1 LERIGLRR
9 WQSAQHRIVLGLAC
23 GLIASAG
30 LCASKVEPP
39 ATPAEPVIDDYFG
52 VRIAD
57 PYRWMETRDARFE
70 GWLKEQDAYARAML
84 ASIPGR
90 DAILE
95 RLTSQAA
102 GGETVRG
109 VTSAGGRVF
118 YLKRTSHDAS
128 PKLYVREDDGAERL
142 LVDPN
147 DGLSEKGASI
157 DYFEPSPDGS
167 KLAYGVSMHGS
178 ERSTLHVV
186 DVATAKKSSE
196 AIDRTDYAD
205 PSWTSDGKAFYYN
218 RLEEPVAGEP
228 VSNRYLHSS
237 VYLHVV
243 GENHESDRAIFGAA
257 SKSAP
262 KLQPTDSPYVVAT
275 PASDHVL
282 ALIGHG
288 ADPALSV
295 YVAKRTD
302 VAEKADFAWKRVA
315 TAADGVTAAVAYG
328 DWIYLLSSRDA
339 PRFKVV
345 ATRAAEPDLEQAR
358 VVVPTSARV
367 ITGIA
372 AAADAL
378 YVSDLDAGLG
388 KLRRVDWRT
397 QQVTEMELPFEGAL
411 RGPVTDPLHSGALVG
426 LQNWIAPERWYRVQ
440 SSGAVDGIALLKTS
454 RHDTSQL
461 IVEELKVTSF
471 DGAQVPLSIVRRRDV
486 ALNGSAPA
494 WLTAY
499 GAYGVALTP
508 SHAGVWGAAR
518 LMPLL
523 EDGGVYAVCHVRGG
537 GEYGEEWRLAGKLER
552 KPNSYKDLIAC
563 AEHLVSR
570 GYTRSSALALEGA
583 SAGGIVAAMSM
594 IARPELFRVVFNR
607 VGDNNPLRLAHGAD
621 GPLLASEFGDPATPA
636 GFKALH
642 AIDPT
647 QHVRRGVDYPAV
659 MLTAAFNDARVAP
672 WQPGKLAAHLQ
683 AANPNGSPVILRV
696 DFDGGH
702 VTDGP
707 KADAEHAD
715 MLAFFYYQLGRTDY
729 QPNADRSQKSE

>member
-1 LERIGLRR
+1 MERTWLSR
-9 WQSAQHRIVLGLAC
+9 WRSATHRIAVGFVCALVS
-23 GLIASAG
+23 SAG
-30 LCASKVEPP
+30 VSAAKIERPS
-39 ATPAEPVIDDYFG
+39 TPAEPIIDDYFG
-52 VRIAD
+52 VRVED

-70 GWLKEQDAYARAML
+70 GWLKDQDAYARAML

-90 DAILE
+90 DAILR
-95 RLTSQAA
+95 RLASQSV

-109 VTSAGGRVF
+109 VTTAGGRIF

-128 PKLYVREDDGAERL
+128 PKLYVREDGGAERL
-142 LVDPN
+142 LVAPT
-147 DGLSEKGASI
+147 DGLAAQGASI
-157 DYFEPSPDGS
+157 DYFAPSPDGS

-186 DVATAKKSSE
+186 DVATAKKSGE
-196 AIDRTDYAD
+196 AIDRADYAD

-218 RLEEPVAGEP
+218 RLREPVAGEP
-228 VSNRYLHSS
+228 VSNRYLSSS

-243 GENHESDRAIFGAA
+243 GENHASDRAILGAA

-262 KLQPTDSPYVVAT
+262 ELQPTDSPYLVAT
-275 PASDHVL
+275 PASDHVI
-282 ALIGHG
+282 ALIAHG

-295 YVAKRTD
+295 YVAKQ
-302 VAEKADFAWKRVA
+302 AEVSESGIAWKRVA

-328 DWIYLLSSRDA
+328 DWIYLLGSRDA

-345 ATRAAEPDLEQAR
+345 ATRATDPDLAKAR
-358 VVVPTSARV
+358 VVVPASARV

-388 KLRRVDWRT
+388 KLRRVDWST
-397 QQVTEMELPFEGAL
+397 QQVTESDLPFEGAV
-411 RGPVTDPLHSGALVG
+411 RGPVTDPMQAGALVG
-426 LQNWIAPERWYRVQ
+426 LQNWITPERWYRVPPA
-440 SSGAVDGIALLKTS
+440 GAVEDIALLRPS
-454 RHDTSQL
+454 SHDTSKL
-461 IVEELKVTSF
+461 MVEELKVTSF

-486 ALNGSAPA
+486 SLNGSAPA

-508 SHAGVWGAAR
+508 SYAGVWGAAR

-523 EDGGVYAVCHVRGG
+523 DDGGVYAVCHVRGG
-537 GEYGEEWRLAGKLER
+537 GEYGEQWRLAGKLER
-552 KPNSYKDLIAC
+552 KPNSYQDLIAC
-563 AEHLVSR
+563 AEQLISR
-570 GYTRSSALALEGA
+570 GYTRRSALALEGA

-594 IARPELFRVVFNR
+594 IARPDLFRVVFNR

-683 AANPNGSPVILRV
+683 AANPDGSPVILRV

-702 VTDGP
+702 VTAGP

-729 QPNADRSQKSE
+729 QPDADRGQAAD